1 MRKAYAGDVKS
12 TLQMNH
18 TNKHDILQQT
28 NMKKLAYIMFIALV
42 AVFVSSCKEKT
53 RMQQV
58 QEFRN
63 SLSSTDTTQMLKLC
77 NDCMDLLK
85 AQKVENALSM
95 LYEYNDSTKEIQP
108 LTDKTRKQYE
118 RRFKV
123 FPVLDYTMDYYSF
136 QLEGVN
142 DVKYRITFALE
153 ENPEQ
158 NGNAVTAMMFNPVK
172 VDGVWYLTIKNGTEF
187 DRMRN

>member
-1 MRKAYAGDVKS
+1 
-12 TLQMNH
+12 
-18 TNKHDILQQT
+18 
-28 NMKKLAYIMFIALV
+28 
-42 AVFVSSCKEKT
+42 
-53 RMQQV
+53 
-58 QEFRN
+58 
-63 SLSSTDTTQMLKLC
+63 
-77 NDCMDLLK
+77 
-85 AQKVENALSM
+85 M
-95 LYEYNDSTKEIQP
+95 LYEYNDSTKEVQP

-123 FPVLDYTMDYYSF
+123 FPVLEYTMDYYSF

-187 DRMRN
+187 DKFRN

>member
-1 MRKAYAGDVKS
+1 
-12 TLQMNH
+12 
-18 TNKHDILQQT
+18 
-28 NMKKLAYIMFIALV
+28 MKNLAYIMFIALV
-42 AVFVSSCKEKT
+42 AVFISSCKEKKT
-53 RMQQV
+53 RMQQI

-85 AQKVENALSM
+85 AQKVESALSM
-95 LYEYNDSTKEIQP
+95 LYEYNDSTKEVQP

-123 FPVLDYTMDYYSF
+123 FPVLEYTMDYYSF

>member
-1 MRKAYAGDVKS
+1 
-12 TLQMNH
+12 
-18 TNKHDILQQT
+18 
-28 NMKKLAYIMFIALV
+28 MKKLAYIMFIVLV
-42 AVFVSSCKEKT
+42 AVFTSSCKEKKT

-63 SLSSTDTTQMLKLC
+63 SISSIDTTQMLKLC

-85 AQKVENALSM
+85 AQKVDDALSM
-95 LYEYNDSTKEIQP
+95 LYEYNDSTKEVQP

-123 FPVLDYTMDYYSF
+123 FPVLEYTMDYYSF
-136 QLEGVN
+136 QLEDVN

-158 NGNAVTAMMFNPVK
+158 NGKAVTGLMFNPVK
-172 VDGVWYLTIKNGTEF
+172 LDGVWYLTVKNGSDF
-187 DRMRN
+187 DKFRR

>member
-1 MRKAYAGDVKS
+1 
-12 TLQMNH
+12 
-18 TNKHDILQQT
+18 
-28 NMKKLAYIMFIALV
+28 MKNLAYIMFIALV

-77 NDCMDLLK
+77 SDCMELLK
-85 AQKVENALSM
+85 AQKVESALSM
-95 LYEYNDSTKEIQP
+95 LYEYNDSTKEVQP

-123 FPVLDYTMDYYSF
+123 FPVLEYTMDYYSF

-187 DRMRN
+187 DKFRN